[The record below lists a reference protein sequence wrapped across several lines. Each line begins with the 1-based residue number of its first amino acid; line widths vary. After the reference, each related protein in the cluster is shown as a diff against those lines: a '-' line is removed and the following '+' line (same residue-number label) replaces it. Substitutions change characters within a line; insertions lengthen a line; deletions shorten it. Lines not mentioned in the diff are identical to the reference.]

1 MSILYHEPRRC
12 FSLTQ
17 RCHTGLLEGRHRMK
31 VAFTH
36 NLRLTDVRDSE
47 KEAEFDSAE
56 TVGAVAAAIEAAGH
70 EVEKVEVSGPAS
82 NLLERLEAID
92 PDIIFNTAEGQNGR
106 MREALYPAL
115 FEEMGIPY
123 TGSDAYTNAITL
135 DKWMTKLLV
144 SRAGVDTPRAT
155 LVTVRNFEAM
165 TERGFGLAFPVIVK
179 PNFEGSSKGIYA
191 SGHNGEQGAGRT
203 WVGANGGVSVVKEPR
218 DLTAVLRSALR
229 AYPDGV
235 LVEEF
240 IEGLDVAVGFID
252 GVGHDNGLLMPVELL
267 MEPSADRPFNIYD
280 YRLKNLDPGKVQF
293 RCPAGIPRDVAARLR
308 QISAEVVRTLNV
320 RDVARLDYRVA
331 TDGRIYLLEANALP
345 ALAPASSLFAATSQL
360 GMSYNA
366 SIQAILNAAALR
378 SGLATAS
385 QLGLRRAGKAQPIR
399 VGFTY
404 NVKRTHDGDEQA
416 EWDPPET
423 IIAIANALARQGHI
437 VVHLEATPDLPRVL
451 AEADVDLIFNIAE
464 GVEGRNREAQVPALC
479 ELLGIPYTGSDSA
492 TLAIAL
498 DKALCKKVLMQHDIL
513 TPRFQ
518 LMESARERLS
528 PEMRFPLIVKPNAE
542 GSSKGIGSTSVVD
555 TEEELRAAVK
565 MSVERYRQPAIV
577 EEYIKGREFTV
588 GLLGDK
594 RPRVLPPMEIKFKNT
609 EVDRPVYDFAVK
621 QEWEQHVY
629 YECPPKLTE
638 SEQKAIEKIARA
650 TFWAL
655 DCRDVARV
663 DLRMDAEGRI
673 YVLEVNPLPGL
684 TPGYSDLVLIA
695 KAVGIQYDQLIAEIM
710 VGGLRRLRDK
720 RREERELESEARK
733 KEAAARVEK
742 AAAVADAAT
751 KMEKAAEKA
760 EKAAEKAEKA
770 AKRMA
775 KLAVGEPARQA
786 PPAIVQSQS
795 QPGQPAPGAVRA
807 PVRTGNGSER
817 IAAPSGGAAGGG
829 SANGTATATAAVPNA
844 VVPPTTH

>member
-1 MSILYHEPRRC
+1 
-12 FSLTQ
+12 
-17 RCHTGLLEGRHRMK
+17 MK

-56 TVGAVAAAIEAAGH
+56 TVGAIAAAIEASGH

-92 PDIIFNTAEGQNGR
+92 PDLIFNTAEGQTGR

-115 FEEMGIPY
+115 FEELGIPY

-135 DKWMTKLLV
+135 DKWLTKLLV
-144 SRAGVDTPRAT
+144 GRAGVDTPRAN
-155 LVTVRNFEAM
+155 LVTLRNFE
-165 TERGFGLAFPVIVK
+165 TISERGVGLAFPVIVK
-179 PNFEGSSKGIYA
+179 PNYEGSSKGIYA
-191 SGHNGEQGAGRT
+191 SGTNGEQGAGRV
-203 WVGANGGVSVVKEPR
+203 WAGANGGVSVVREPR
-218 DLTAVLRSALR
+218 DLPAVLKGALR

-235 LVEEF
+235 LVEEY
-240 IEGLDVAVGFID
+240 IDGVDVVVGFVD
-252 GVGHDNGLLMPVELL
+252 GVGHDNGLLTPVELL
-267 MEPSADRPFNIYD
+267 MEPAADRPFNIYD
-280 YRLKNLDPGKVQF
+280 YRLKNLDPSKVQY

-308 QISAEVVRTLNV
+308 QISAEVIRTLNI

-331 TDGRIYLLEANALP
+331 TDGRIYLLEANAVP
-345 ALAPASSLFAATSQL
+345 SLAPSTSLFAATSQL
-360 GMSYNA
+360 GMSYQA
-366 SIQAILNAAALR
+366 TIQAVLNSAALR

-385 QLGLRRAGKAQPIR
+385 QLGVRRAGRTQPIR

-404 NVKRTHDGDEQA
+404 NVKRHHDGDEQA

-423 IIAIANALARQGHI
+423 IISIANALARQGHI

-565 MSVERYRQPAIV
+565 NIVERYRQPAIV
-577 EEYIKGREFTV
+577 EEYIAGREFTV

-594 RPRVLPPMEIKFKNT
+594 RPRVLPPMEIKFKD
-609 EVDRPVYDFAVK
+609 ESVDRPVYDFAVK

-629 YECPPKLTE
+629 YECPAKLTE
-638 SEQKAIEKIARA
+638 AEQKAIEKITRA

-663 DLRMDAEGRI
+663 DLRMDPEGRI

-695 KAVGIQYDQLIAEIM
+695 QAVGIEYDQLISEIM
-710 VGGLRRLRDK
+710 VGGLRRLREK

-733 KEAAARVEK
+733 KEAAAKMEKMEKVEK
-742 AAAVADAAT
+742 AATVAEAAA

-775 KLAVGEPARQA
+775 KLAVADSARAPATQQA
-786 PPAIVQSQS
+786 PAPAAPPGVRPAVR
-795 QPGQPAPGAVRA
+795 PGQPALAGGNG
-807 PVRTGNGSER
+807 TGSNGNGS
-817 IAAPSGGAAGGG
+817 SNGNGNG
-829 SANGTATATAAVPNA
+829 NGTAVVAVSVSNT
-844 VVPPTTH
+844 TTH